1 MMVTFVSQC
10 EKRALNKTRRVL
22 DSFANRIG
30 DRTWQTV
37 ITDEGLQA
45 IKKLLRKTASKNTAV
60 ACHWMRSRSRSELV
74 WIVGNRRKFNYDGVV
89 PVSTTEKNI
98 LRQNWENDWHYL
110 PLIKSL
116 TALAA
121 LFHDWGKSS
130 EFFQEKLKQKRK
142 VGDPLRHEWI
152 SVLFI
157 KAMATGK
164 SDHEWL
170 AVLSKGNW
178 DTDNQLIDSIKQ
190 YCHKEKVKPLKELSN
205 VASIISW
212 LILSHHRLPAMPASK
227 GYHGKTFAINM
238 GKLLKRIES
247 DWGYQNKIFEAEYC
261 ENEPRCFDFYNG
273 LPSQSKAW
281 IRQAKKHAARLLENL
296 ELLERAMEDGSWR
309 LIMQHCRLALMLG
322 DHYYSSLEPDNKNRE
337 KIHELDLFANTDR
350 QTGDLLQTLDEHLV
364 GVTKQA
370 VRNAHMIPAFENV
383 MSELPR
389 AFDVKA
395 LQRKSPA
402 YFRWQDGAVAKIKQW
417 REGQKELNSEQFG
430 FFVVNM
436 ASTGEGK
443 TFANAKIMRALSPD
457 EDSLRY
463 ILALG
468 LRTLTLQ
475 TGDEYRER
483 IGLGSDELAVLI
495 GSRAVLNLHKHKY
508 KAETEGIKL
517 FGSESVELL
526 LENELHFDSA
536 IPDDFLRTVLRSKKE
551 RQFLYAPVLSCTID
565 HVMGGT
571 ETTRGGRWLLP
582 VLRLMSSDLVIDEID
597 DFTGE
602 DLIAIGRL
610 IHLAGMLGR
619 KVMISSATIP
629 PDMAEGYFNAY
640 QAGWS
645 LFARMRGRSQSI
657 GCAWVDEFKTQVSSV
672 DGSRS
677 DYCRQHQLF
686 IKGRIES
693 LRKKIVKRKAEIIP
707 CHADDE
713 NEGNIRLFYY
723 SVIQKALLQKHQDHF
738 VMDNRSGKR
747 VSFGVVRMANVKP
760 CIELTRYLLN
770 AEWSEDVEVRCMA
783 YHSQQV
789 LIMRNAQEKHLD
801 EVLKRKTDESV
812 FANSQIRSHLNQIK
826 AKNVIFILLA
836 TPVEEV
842 GRDHDFDWAVVE
854 PSSYRSFIQLAG
866 RVLRHRKLK
875 ADISK
880 PNIALMQFNLRGML
894 GSKPAFCRPGYE
906 SDADKLNSYD
916 LASLLDERLLNDRLD
931 AEPRISKPEELSPQ
945 DSLVDLEHYSIHQ
958 LLTNYNKS
966 GPESMQGWLDLCW
979 WLTAIP
985 QQYVKFRRSHPQ
997 VIRFLCQRE
1006 GGWKFVEKDHF
1017 GNLLQP
1023 RERMFDIRH
1032 DENLTELE
1040 SERLWMYRDYETLL
1054 RKMNDA
1060 DVEKA
1065 ALTYGELGFP
1075 TYGEDKNNLSYTYSS
1090 QFGLIKN

>member
-1 MMVTFVSQC
+1 MMVTFVAQC
-10 EKRALNKTRRVL
+10 EKKALNKTRRVL

-45 IKKLLRKTASKNTAV
+45 VKKLLRKTVSKNTAV

-74 WIVGNRRKFNYDGVV
+74 WIVGNRRKFNYEGVV
-89 PVSTTEKNI
+89 PVSTTEKDI

-130 EFFQEKLKQKRK
+130 EFFQEKLVHGKK

-157 KAMATGK
+157 NAMVAGK
-164 SDHEWL
+164 PDREWL
-170 AVLSKGNW
+170 TALSEGELDSDK
-178 DTDNQLIDSIKQ
+178 LIYSVGQ
-190 YCHKEKVKPLKELSN
+190 YCHKEKVRPLRGLSD
-205 VASIISW
+205 VVSIISW
-212 LILSHHRLPAMPASK
+212 LILSHHRLPAIK
-227 GYHGKTFAINM
+227 NYKEKTFATDM
-238 GKLLKRIES
+238 GKLLKKIES
-247 DWGYQNKIFEAEYC
+247 DWGYQNRVSAAEYQ
-261 ENEPRCFDFYNG
+261 ENESRCFDFYKG
-273 LPSQSKAW
+273 LPSKSKAW
-281 IRQAKKHAARLLENL
+281 MTQAKKHAARLLENL
-296 ELLERAMEDGSWR
+296 ELLEQAMADGSWR

-337 KIHELDLFANTDR
+337 KIKELDLFANTDR
-350 QTGDLLQTLDEHLV
+350 KTGDLLQTLDEHLV

-370 VRNAHMIPAFENV
+370 VRNAHMIPAFENIR
-383 MSELPR
+383 SELPR
-389 AFDVKA
+389 AFDIKA
-395 LQRKSPA
+395 LKRKSP
-402 YFRWQDGAVAKIKQW
+402 YSFRWQDVAVAKIKQW

-483 IGLGSDELAVLI
+483 IGLGSDELVVLI
-495 GSRAVLNLHKHKY
+495 GSRAVLNLHKKNQLD
-508 KAETEGIKL
+508 TEEIQL
-517 FGSESVELL
+517 FGSESVVSLL
-526 LENELHFDSA
+526 GNELNFDSA
-536 IPDDFLRTVLRSKKE
+536 IPDDFLRTVLNSKKD

-565 HVMGGT
+565 HIMGGT

-629 PDMAEGYFNAY
+629 PDIAEGYLNAY

-645 LFARMRGRSQSI
+645 VFARMRGRCQSI
-657 GCAWVDEFKTQVSSV
+657 GCAWVDEFKTRVSSV
-672 DGSRS
+672 EGSRS
-677 DYCRQHQLF
+677 DYLRQHQLF
-686 IKGRIES
+686 VKSRVES
-693 LRKKIVKRKAEIIP
+693 LRKEIVKRKAEIVP
-707 CHADDE
+707 CHSDE
-713 NEGNIRLFYY
+713 ESEENVRNYYY
-723 SVIQKALLQKHQDHF
+723 STIQEAVLKKHQDHF
-738 VMDNRSGKR
+738 VTDNESGKQ
-747 VSFGVVRMANVKP
+747 VSFGVVRVANIKP
-760 CIELTRYLLN
+760 CIELTRYFLN
-770 AEWSEDVEVRCMA
+770 AEWPDDIEVRCMA

-812 FANSQIRSHLNQIK
+812 FANPQIRSHLNQIK

-842 GRDHDFDWAVVE
+842 GRDHDFDWAVIE

-866 RVLRHRKLK
+866 RVLRHRRLK
-875 ADISK
+875 TDISK
-880 PNIALMQFNLRGML
+880 PNIALMQFNLKGML
-894 GSKPAFCRPGYE
+894 GKKPAFSRPGYE
-906 SDADKLNSYD
+906 SYSDKLSTHD
-916 LASLLDERLLNDRLD
+916 LASLLDERLLGERLD
-931 AEPRISKPEELSPQ
+931 AELRISKPEELSPQ
-945 DSLVDLEHYSIHQ
+945 DSLVDLEHHCIHQ
-958 LLTNYNKS
+958 LLTCYDKS
-966 GPESMQGWLDLCW
+966 GPESMQGWLDSCW

-985 QQYVKFRRSHPQ
+985 QKYVKFRRSQPQ
-997 VIRFLCQRE
+997 LIRFLFPVD
-1006 GGWKFVEKDHF
+1006 GAWKFVEKDPF
-1017 GNLLQP
+1017 GKSLPP
-1023 RERMFDIRH
+1023 RSLS
-1032 DENLTELE
+1032 ENGNIKKLTTTSCVSLK
-1040 SERLWMYRDYETLL
+1040 LKTQ
-1054 RKMNDA
+1054 
-1060 DVEKA
+1060 DVVVA
-1065 ALTYGELGFP
+1065 FR
-1075 TYGEDKNNLSYTYSS
+1075 
-1090 QFGLIKN
+1090 